1 MMEGK
6 VDLSRIF
13 KVLRKNIKKLI
24 TIPVIFMILSAI
36 FTSLFVTPKY
46 AASTQILV
54 NQKQIENNVVNPN
67 NVQNSLQSVNTY
79 AEIIKSPRILERVS
93 KELDYKYD
101 VKELSSFVK
110 VTNQSNS
117 QIINVSIVT
126 ENAKVSAKIANKVAK
141 VFAKEVPDI
150 MDVDNVSVLSKA
162 SDTENK
168 VAPNITN
175 NMLLTGLA
183 ALGLTLLIIY
193 LKHILDRRIKTEQDV
208 LDELQLPVLGV
219 IQKFKV

>member
-1 MMEGK
+1 MEGK

-126 ENAKVSAKIANKVAK
+126 ENAKVSA
-141 VFAKEVPDI
+141 
-150 MDVDNVSVLSKA
+150 
-162 SDTENK
+162 
-168 VAPNITN
+168 
-175 NMLLTGLA
+175 
-183 ALGLTLLIIY
+183 
-193 LKHILDRRIKTEQDV
+193 
-208 LDELQLPVLGV
+208 
-219 IQKFKV
+219 

>member
-1 MMEGK
+1 MEGK

-141 VFAKEVPDI
+141 VFAKEVLDI

>member
-1 MMEGK
+1 MEGK

-150 MDVDNVSVLSKA
+150 MDVDNVYVLSKA

>member
-1 MMEGK
+1 MEGK

-141 VFAKEVPDI
+141 VFAKEVTDI

>member
-1 MMEGK
+1 MEGK

-79 AEIIKSPRILERVS
+79 AEIIKSPSILERVS

>member
-1 MMEGK
+1 MEGK

-24 TIPVIFMILSAI
+24 IIPVIFMILSAI

>member
-1 MMEGK
+1 MEGK

-67 NVQNSLQSVNTY
+67 NVQNSLKSVNTY

>member
-1 MMEGK
+1 MEGK

-183 ALGLTLLIIY
+183 SLGLTLLIIY

>member
-1 MMEGK
+1 MEGK

-126 ENAKVSAKIANKVAK
+126 ENAKVSVKIANKVAK

>member
-1 MMEGK
+1 MEGK

-13 KVLRKNIKKLI
+13 KVLRKNNKKLI
-24 TIPVIFMILSAI
+24 TIPIIFMILSAI

>member
-1 MMEGK
+1 MEGK

-183 ALGLTLLIIY
+183 VLGLTLLIIY

>member
-1 MMEGK
+1 MEGK

-54 NQKQIENNVVNPN
+54 NQKQIENNVVKPN

>member
-1 MMEGK
+1 MEGK

-24 TIPVIFMILSAI
+24 TIPVIFLILSAI

>member
-1 MMEGK
+1 MEGK

-208 LDELQLPVLGV
+208 LDELQLPVLDV

>member
-1 MMEGK
+1 
-6 VDLSRIF
+6 
-13 KVLRKNIKKLI
+13 
-24 TIPVIFMILSAI
+24 
-36 FTSLFVTPKY
+36 
-46 AASTQILV
+46 
-54 NQKQIENNVVNPN
+54 
-67 NVQNSLQSVNTY
+67 
-79 AEIIKSPRILERVS
+79 
-93 KELDYKYD
+93 
-101 VKELSSFVK
+101 
-110 VTNQSNS
+110 
-117 QIINVSIVT
+117 
-126 ENAKVSAKIANKVAK
+126 
-141 VFAKEVPDI
+141 

>member
-150 MDVDNVSVLSKA
+150 MDVDNVS
-162 SDTENK
+162 
-168 VAPNITN
+168 
-175 NMLLTGLA
+175 
-183 ALGLTLLIIY
+183 
-193 LKHILDRRIKTEQDV
+193 DRKSV
-208 LDELQLPVLGV
+208 V
-219 IQKFKV
+219 

>member
-1 MMEGK
+1 MEGK

-168 VAPNITN
+168 VAQNITN

>member
-1 MMEGK
+1 MEGK

>member
-1 MMEGK
+1 MEGK

-141 VFAKEVPDI
+141 VFAKEVPNI

-193 LKHILDRRIKTEQDV
+193 LKHILDRCIKTEQDV

>member
-1 MMEGK
+1 MEGK

-54 NQKQIENNVVNPN
+54 NQKQIENNIVNPN

>member
-1 MMEGK
+1 MEGK

-67 NVQNSLQSVNTY
+67 NVQNSLQSVNTC

>member
-1 MMEGK
+1 MEGK

-208 LDELQLPVLGV
+208 LDELQLPVLSV

>member
-1 MMEGK
+1 MEGK

-219 IQKFKV
+219 IQKFKL

>member
-1 MMEGK
+1 MEGK

-24 TIPVIFMILSAI
+24 TVPVIFMILSAI

>member
-1 MMEGK
+1 MEGK

-208 LDELQLPVLGV
+208 LDELQLPVLAV

>member
-1 MMEGK
+1 
-6 VDLSRIF
+6 
-13 KVLRKNIKKLI
+13 
-24 TIPVIFMILSAI
+24 MILSAI